1 MATNLG
7 DLKRKRRQP
16 DPRKIKKHSDIMRR
30 TSASATVGG
39 TREKTE
45 TGFVVSGFKGK
56 TFETYYETML
66 AGTSTPDCKHEKKD
80 RTIRILSGALFV
92 LTDEGD
98 GENQRTA
105 LAGDEIVLERGTIYR
120 LATSKENVEF
130 FVCQSAKYAATL
142 EIISDSAFVT
152 KEVPD
157 YLLEDPSLAGRM
169 YKSKGLG
176 QTRRRGSKAKEQ
188 QLAMQKKTV
197 AITEEPIPGRQGDVT
212 AQVNPG
218 PSHGKFD
225 AEGAG

>member
-7 DLKRKRRQP
+7 ELKRKRRQP

-30 TSASATVGG
+30 TASSLIVGG
-39 TREKTE
+39 GREKTE
-45 TGFVVSGFKGK
+45 TGFRVPGFQGK
-56 TFETYYETML
+56 TFETYFETML
-66 AGTSTPDCKHEKKD
+66 AGTSTPDFKHEKKD
-80 RTIRILSGALFV
+80 RTIRILSGSLFV
-92 LTDEGD
+92 LKDEGN
-98 GENQRTA
+98 GETQRTA
-105 LAGDEIVLERGTIYR
+105 IAGDEIAFERGTTYR

-157 YLLEDPSLAGRM
+157 SMLEDQSLVGRM
-169 YKSKGLG
+169 YKSTGQG

-188 QLAMQKKTV
+188 LMAMKRKTV
-197 AITEEPIPGRQGDVT
+197 AIIEEPIPGRQGAPT

-225 AEGAG
+225 KEGAG